1 MLEAMAM
8 RLPILVRDIPVYE
21 GWLEQKKSVYKGK
34 NQEEFAFFL
43 EGILEGKFPDL
54 TQEAYLVVQKNSI
67 EHIGCAL
74 EEIYGELE
82 GFRYGRYENFNYN
95 RLV

>member
-21 GWLEQKKSVYKGK
+21 GWLEQKKCVYKGK

-67 EHIGCAL
+67 EYIGCAL